1 MNLELNFEGFENYL
15 LGIKELFDGVH
26 YMFRFENGYGASI
39 VKHMYSYG
47 HEDDLWELAVTV
59 FPHKDAKWSKLC
71 YNTPITDD
79 VLGSKTDDEI
89 REILNEIKELDS
101 CYGSNY

>member
-1 MNLELNFEGFENYL
+1 MNLNLNYEGFENYL
-15 LGIKELFDGVH
+15 LGTKDSFDGVH

-39 VKHMYSYG
+39 IKHMYSYG

-59 FPHKDAKWSKLC
+59 FPHKDAKYYDLC
-71 YNTPITDD
+71 YDTPITDD
-79 VLGSKTDDEI
+79 VLGWKTDDEI

-101 CYGSNY
+101 RYWSKD